1 MEAGNRHFRGKYD
14 LFTIYLVPGLTI
26 FLASMGNWFDTNL
39 SVLGNTGGRRG
50 LLMLWG
56 WLTGIYYYRYM
67 LYLFQLGRYRGAAGR
82 WLLAAAGI
90 FIMTAVVIPYLPEQ
104 EPGEAALHVAL
115 AFFSPIL
122 LAAALVCDRRGGALP
137 CLSCAGC
144 RKAEGG
150 IHPDIVRVGD
160 DGKDISV
167 AQVRALRADA
177 YIRPNEAERKVY
189 ILENAQT
196 MNASAQNAML
206 KLLEEGPAYAA
217 FLLLTDNAAALLPTV
232 RSRCEHLPL
241 SPVTQREAELWLDE
255 HYPDQPQAA
264 RQAAADRCEG
274 LLGRAAA
281 ELEGQAAGDTQALDG
296 ALELVRRLDGGDEL
310 ALLEHCVA
318 LEKWDREQL
327 RALLDEGVLLLRD
340 ALVCSAGTLRESDPR
355 RREAAE
361 RAARALSPRQ
371 LTQAVGV
378 LERLRAACGSNVGAG
393 HLAGWL
399 GAALSTL

>member
-1 MEAGNRHFRGKYD
+1 MS
-14 LFTIYLVPGLTI
+14 ISP
-26 FLASMGNWFDTNL
+26 SPP
-39 SVLGNTGGRRG
+39 SPSGRRSS
-50 LLMLWG
+50 G
-56 WLTGIYYYRYM
+56 WT
-67 LYLFQLGRYRGAAGR
+67 
-82 WLLAAAGI
+82 
-90 FIMTAVVIPYLPEQ
+90 
-104 EPGEAALHVAL
+104 
-115 AFFSPIL
+115 S
-122 LAAALVCDRRGGALP
+122 
-137 CLSCAGC
+137 
-144 RKAEGG
+144 
-150 IHPDIVRVGD
+150 
-160 DGKDISV
+160 
-167 AQVRALRADA
+167 
-177 YIRPNEAERKVY
+177 N
-189 ILENAQT
+189 
-196 MNASAQNAML
+196 
-206 KLLEEGPAYAA
+206 
-217 FLLLTDNAAALLPTV
+217 
-232 RSRCEHLPL
+232 
-241 SPVTQREAELWLDE
+241 
-255 HYPDQPQAA
+255 YPDQPQAA